1 MNMKQFKYVL
11 TLANERSFSKAA
23 DVLNISQPSLSQY
36 VKKIEKRLGLKLF
49 ERDKGEVKLTD
60 AGRVYIELARKFLDL
75 EHQLEVR
82 ISDIALHKAG
92 SLIIGTAPYRA
103 ASMMPSIA
111 KAYQNVRPGIHLV
124 VREGTTAELEEGM
137 QHGDFD
143 LCLTMLPIDERIF
156 KWEKIFEEELVLAVP
171 CNSPQFDAKL
181 MKARKYPAIEAKT
194 LVLAVPCNSPQFDAK
209 LMKARKYPAIEAKTI
224 DGLPFIMLTDSQ
236 FMQKQLKNV
245 MTDYS
250 ISLKIAAVVKG
261 LEAQIEM
268 VKAGVGLALVPSG
281 IARFCNP
288 TEVSFY
294 SFVQNLPRREVIIMW
309 RKDRSLSKIAEEL
322 KKVIHSID
330 W

>member
-1 MNMKQFKYVL
+1 MKQFKYVL

-194 LVLAVPCNSPQFDAK
+194 
-209 LMKARKYPAIEAKTI
+209 I